1 MTVLELVVAS
11 ILGLLGVRSIVV
23 WARRPFQAGS
33 FRDHLLYALFVTSRA
48 GVWFGLGGVFL
59 AYALVRDDST
69 VRPLAIVPVALAAVS
84 AMCGYALGRTPD

>member
-1 MTVLELVVAS
+1 MT
-11 ILGLLGVRSIVV
+11 R
-23 WARRPFQAGS
+23 
-33 FRDHLLYALFVTSRA
+33 FRQD
-48 GVWFGLGGVFL
+48 FL